1 MKLWII
7 QRNIACLLQS
17 WYSQCIYFFL
27 WKRVNKSVI
36 NICSVQSGGWGLC
49 YKTLSYRNK
58 FVLGFLTLNAFAS
71 TNSFSQLVQILSD
84 PNVNRAQ
91 QIYQVSVSFINF
103 YVICR
108 PSKSWIC
115 NNSFTEQVPAHR
127 DRALQAKNG
136 LYVSLSLD
144 WQSNCRRIS
153 RQLLLLL
160 LLFLFLL
167 LVQ

>member
-1 MKLWII
+1 MLPPSKLIFSMYLFFSMKK
-7 QRNIACLLQS
+7 
-17 WYSQCIYFFL
+17 SQQKCNQYLF
-27 WKRVNKSVI
+27 RPVR
-36 NICSVQSGGWGLC
+36 GWGLC